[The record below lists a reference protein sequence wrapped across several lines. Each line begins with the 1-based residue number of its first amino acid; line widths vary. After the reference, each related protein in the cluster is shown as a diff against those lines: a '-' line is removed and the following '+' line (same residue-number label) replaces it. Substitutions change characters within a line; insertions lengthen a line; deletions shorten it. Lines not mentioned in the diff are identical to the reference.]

1 MTSSH
6 MYSVEVSSHNH
17 KKSSLIQV
25 KVRRHQTIEKL
36 CQAHLELNT
45 VTLTAERK
53 LKKISETAFYPV
65 S

>member
-1 MTSSH
+1 

-25 KVRRHQTIEKL
+25 KVRRHQKIEKW